1 MTAAESAAARL
12 SVRDLA
18 CIRGGRPLFAGLTFA
33 LGAGGAARIVGPN
46 GAGKSSLLRVLA
58 GLLPAR
64 GVMVVDGA
72 VALMAEQAALD
83 AERPLADAL
92 GLWARIDGR
101 RDPAAAVASALA
113 EVDLAALAAVPVRML
128 STGQR
133 RRAALAGVIARAAPL
148 WLLDE
153 PTNGMDAAAV
163 ALCEA
168 AIARHRAAGGLV
180 VVATHLPLALLGAI
194 LVDLTHFAAA
204 DEAWDGAG
212 ETAVAADNVEDG
224 AWAGAAE

>member
-1 MTAAESAAARL
+1 MSPPEDAAARL

-18 CIRGGRPLFAGLTFA
+18 CVRGGRPLFAGLSFA
-33 LGAGGAARIVGPN
+33 VAAGGAARIVGPN

-64 GVMVVDGA
+64 GAVVANGA
-72 VALMAEQAALD
+72 IALMTEQAALD
-83 AERPLADAL
+83 AERPLTDAL

-113 EVDLAALAAVPVRML
+113 EVDLAALGAVPVRML

-163 ALCEA
+163 VLCEG
-168 AIARHRAAGGLV
+168 AIARHRAAGGIAI
-180 VVATHLPLALLGAI
+180 VATHLPLALPGAI
-194 LVDLTHFAAA
+194 LVDLAHLAVAPDEAAA
-204 DEAWDGAG
+204 
-212 ETAVAADNVEDG
+212 
-224 AWAGAAE
+224 